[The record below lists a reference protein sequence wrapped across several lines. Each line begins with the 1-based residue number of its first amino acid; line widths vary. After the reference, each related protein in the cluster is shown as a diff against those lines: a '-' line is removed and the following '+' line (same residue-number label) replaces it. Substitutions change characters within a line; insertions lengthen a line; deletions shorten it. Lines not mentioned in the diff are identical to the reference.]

1 MPERNIR
8 KWNESSSASGDPRM
22 DNESMFQLLFEH
34 SADAIL
40 LLDTAKTVFVD
51 CNATA
56 LQMMRCK
63 DKAQLLA
70 VHPARLSAERQ
81 PDGRSSFEKTA
92 EMIAIAV
99 AKGSHRFEWMARRL
113 DGEEFPVEVVLTPI
127 Q

>member
-1 MPERNIR
+1 MPSRDIR
-8 KWNESSSASGDPRM
+8 KWTESSSASSEPVSDTA
-22 DNESMFQLLFEH
+22 SMFQLLFEH

-40 LLDTAKTVFVD
+40 LLDTEKTVFVD

-92 EMIAIAV
+92 EMIAVAV
-99 AKGSHRFEWMARRL
+99 ARGSHRFEWLARRL
-113 DGEEFPVEVVLTPI
+113 DGEEF
-127 Q
+127 